1 MRNYLIVPVEFP
13 LNRKYVTSPVDFT
26 VKNTQALR
34 IKVWNAKYGGKP
46 GEKRPDWTY
55 STFLYVYGPKR
66 KDGVRVKVGSIAVGT
81 RDGSL
86 WWNSNGTSK
95 PRKFDW
101 DGILVGG
108 Y

>member
-1 MRNYLIVPVEFP
+1 MTNYLIVPVEFP
-13 LNRKYVTSPVDFT
+13 LNRKYDGKPVEFN
-26 VKNTQALR
+26 VKNPQALR
-34 IKVWNAKYGGKP
+34 VKVWNAKYGGKP

-55 STFLYVYGPKR
+55 STFMYVYAPRNKY
-66 KDGVRVKVGSIAVGT
+66 GVRMKMGSINVGT

-86 WWNSNGTSK
+86 WWSSNKTHK

-101 DGILVGG
+101 DGILIRG